1 MIIKLS
7 RPQVPE
13 VTRGLIELVDF
24 AQAAVTQHGSPTPM
38 VVHCHLGA
46 DRSSMF
52 VGLSILVQQ
61 LRVEHRVDIFIVT
74 RKLRSQRQAMISGY
88 VSIIRNN
95 AVTLIYSEI
104 FFSPRV
110 NTNSYIVLY

>member
-1 MIIKLS
+1 MCL
-7 RPQVPE
+7 QVPE

-24 AQAAVTQHGSPTPM
+24 AQSAVVQHGSPTPM
-38 VVHCHLGA
+38 VVHCNLGA

-74 RKLRSQRQAMISGY
+74 RKLCSQRQAMINSY
-88 VSIIRNN
+88 VCILVKNGWNRYCRNSFLYR
-95 AVTLIYSEI
+95 AS
-104 FFSPRV
+104 
-110 NTNSYIVLY
+110 TNSCIVPY